1 MAPSCAYRC
10 APTGM
15 NTREHRLRVGHQ
27 PRKRVPPVPR
37 RWALVVRPQLRH
49 PFTMTLTI
57 EVRIVRIQASHLLS
71 PLGLDWESPESS
83 PGKEEGRC
91 AVTLNSHG
99 YRAPC
104 ISKGLCFRVSA
115 DQLSLQVGIDSGY
128 TALPS
133 STCLLLSSYV
143 LQSRLRND
151 ESDPSG
157 SPSLDFAL
165 TLSASR
171 SASRR
176 GLREG

>member
-1 MAPSCAYRC
+1 
-10 APTGM
+10 M

-27 PRKRVPPVPR
+27 PRKRVAPVR

-49 PFTMTLTI
+49 PFAMTLTI

-83 PGKEEGRC
+83 PGKEEGRY
-91 AVTLNSHG
+91 AVALHSDG
-99 YRAPC
+99 YRAPY
-104 ISKGLCFRVSA
+104 ISKGLLLRVSA
-115 DQLSLQVGIDSGY
+115 EQLSLHIGIDSGY

-133 STCLLLSSYV
+133 STCVLLLSSYE
-143 LQSRLRND
+143 LQSWLRND

-165 TLSASR
+165 TLPASR